1 MTAEKIMEVADFYR
15 EVLKG
20 DPWASDNWPDYPHD
34 QLLDLPEEGVR
45 HCVLML
51 DQIEDFA
58 RAGRLEKACRWL
70 GFVQGFF
77 WSTGRFTLDEL
88 KNHNRPID

>member
-1 MTAEKIMEVADFYR
+1 MEVTDFYR
-15 EVLKG
+15 EVLKR
-20 DPWASDNWPDYPHD
+20 DPWASDNWLDYPPD
-34 QLLDLPEEGVR
+34 RLLDLPEEGVR

-58 RAGRLEKACRWL
+58 RIGRLEKAFLWL

-77 WSTGRFTLDEL
+77 WATGRFTLDEL
-88 KNHNRPID
+88 KNHNRPEPAVD